1 MKFKSRERSLNE
13 CTVQCPK
20 YKQSSQNCT
29 NLDFIQFLVRQI
41 QFNFDQFLKSQ
52 MHQNGTI
59 SDFYTVYI
67 LGTVFVHITYTLMRS
82 TTNKHI

>member
-1 MKFKSRERSLNE
+1 MPDVIQKQRKVLMN
-13 CTVQCPK
+13 VQCPK
-20 YKQSSQNCT
+20 YSLLKIVQILISF
-29 NLDFIQFLVRQI
+29 NLLVLQI
-41 QFNFDQFLKSQ
+41 HFNFDQFLKSQ